1 VSTTDGV
8 VVEPEDPAVLG
19 ANIAVGARLAAS
31 AAAFLFM
38 SFVFAFFYLRAL
50 NTNHAFHP
58 KGANPPV
65 GFGVAVLACVLVAVA
80 VFEFARRTL
89 GAGRGEGT
97 WRLGSLAAWVVAL
110 AAVVVQVIEYFKL
123 PFGATT
129 GGGFGSVFLGYTAVF
144 AVFWLGAVYW
154 IETLWAGSLRAAE
167 AGGEEMPPTAA
178 TLGLDAAS
186 CAVFLY
192 TMAVIELFA
201 FVLLYL
207 VK

>member
-1 VSTTDGV
+1 VITTDGV
-8 VVEPEDPAVLG
+8 VIEPEDPAVLG
-19 ANIAVGARLAAS
+19 ANIAVGARLAAGGV
-31 AAAFLFM
+31 AFLFM

-65 GFGVAVLACVLVAVA
+65 GWGVAVLACVLVAVA
-80 VFEFARRTL
+80 LFELARRTIG
-89 GAGRGEGT
+89 GARGESA
-97 WRLGSLAAWVVAL
+97 WRLGALAAWLIAL
-110 AAVVVQVIEYFKL
+110 AAVAVQLIEYFNL

-129 GGGFGSVFLGYTAVF
+129 GGGLGSVFLGYTAVF
-144 AVFWLGAVYW
+144 AVFWLGATYW
-154 IETLWAGSLRAAE
+154 IETLWAASLRQEEAA
-167 AGGEEMPPTAA
+167 ADMPATVA
-178 TLGLDAAS
+178 TLSVDAAS

-192 TMAVIELFA
+192 TMAVIEVLA